1 MNLNTILKNCNID
14 FKKENNKVLYIVYE
28 LSKIIYY
35 YNNLIR
41 KYAILY
47 DINLNLKK
55 ENEELKIKLNIK

>member
-1 MNLNTILKNCNID
+1 MNLNSILKNCNID